1 MDNPDELNLI
11 NYDPQRDQYYHV
23 QRTSWPVSS
32 GDLMPSQAAMGM
44 SYQQP
49 VQRSTISTT
58 MPNAVHNN
66 GQPFYQTDDQ
76 QQQQQHQMST
86 DLRNWLTPHGM
97 PMSSAPFIDTGD
109 YTQEFETYN
118 TPFELS
124 PTEYS
129 IPANVQLDTTGI
141 ETSMDASMPFQ
152 EAYGNYMAMSNAMT
166 ASYDWEHITGLPV
179 MDMSLSNIVDVNP
192 SHPDFA
198 VATSPSEMF
207 DVRSLPSSSSD
218 NGVVL
223 IDYPPQ
229 QSLIH
234 NHFHPRTGSDSSSD
248 HEHHHQDSWD
258 SYVRVSHP
266 SHSVSSPG
274 TDSGPESEN
283 FSSDYSQPRYELT
296 ASPPAAVVRTTAVVS
311 PIAIRPSTA
320 GPRGSTS
327 PTARKPPARKM
338 SSKTTKVVARRPS
351 QAVRPETTEKKV
363 GKRKGPL
370 KTDQRKQAAEI
381 RKLGA
386 CLRCR
391 FLKKTVS

>member
-1 MDNPDELNLI
+1 
-11 NYDPQRDQYYHV
+11 
-23 QRTSWPVSS
+23 
-32 GDLMPSQAAMGM
+32 MPSQAAMGM

-49 VQRSTISTT
+49 VQRSTISTAL
-58 MPNAVHNN
+58 PNNVHNN

-76 QQQQQHQMST
+76 QQQQQQQMST
-86 DLRNWLTPHGM
+86 DLRDWLTPHGL
-97 PMSSAPFIDTGD
+97 PMSTAPFIDTGD
-109 YTQEFETYN
+109 YSQEYETYN
-118 TPFELS
+118 TPFNLS
-124 PTEYS
+124 PTDYS
-129 IPANVQLDTTGI
+129 IPANVQLNTAGM
-141 ETSMDASMPFQ
+141 ETSMDANLSL
-152 EAYGNYMAMSNAMT
+152 EAYGNYMAMPNTMT
-166 ASYDWEHITGLPV
+166 TPYDWENISGL
-179 MDMSLSNIVDVNP
+179 MDVNLPHMVDVNP
-192 SHPDFA
+192 PPPDFA
-198 VATSPSEMF
+198 VATSPSDMF

-223 IDYPPQ
+223 IDYPSQ
-229 QSLIH
+229 QPLMQ
-234 NHFHPRTGSDSSSD
+234 NHFHRSGSDSSSD
-248 HEHHHQDSWD
+248 HEHYHQDSWD

-283 FSSDYSQPRYELT
+283 FLSDYSQPRYEIT
-296 ASPPAAVVRTTAVVS
+296 ASPPTAVVRTTAVVS

-391 FLKKTVS
+391 FLKKTVSCAYHAEPRQT

>member
-1 MDNPDELNLI
+1 M
-11 NYDPQRDQYYHV
+11 
-23 QRTSWPVSS
+23 S
-32 GDLMPSQAAMGM
+32 SQATMGM
-44 SYQQP
+44 AYQQP

-58 MPNAVHNN
+58 LPNTVHNN

-76 QQQQQHQMST
+76 QQQQQHQMSA
-86 DLRNWLTPHGM
+86 DLRNWLTPHGL
-97 PMSSAPFIDTGD
+97 PMSTAPFIDTGD
-109 YTQEFETYN
+109 YTQEYETYN
-118 TPFELS
+118 TPFNLS

-129 IPANVQLDTTGI
+129 IPGNVQLNTTGI
-141 ETSMDASMPFQ
+141 ETSMDANLPL
-152 EAYGNYMAMSNAMT
+152 EAYGNYMAIPNAIPNAMGT
-166 ASYDWEHITGLPV
+166 SFEWENITGL
-179 MDMSLSNIVDVNP
+179 MDMSLPNMVDVNP
-192 SHPDFA
+192 PHPEFPA
-198 VATSPSEMF
+198 ATSPSDMF

-223 IDYPPQ
+223 IDYPAQ
-229 QSLIH
+229 QPYIH
-234 NHFHPRTGSDSSSD
+234 NHIHPRSCSDSSSD
-248 HEHHHQDSWD
+248 HEHYHQDSWD
-258 SYVRVSHP
+258 SYVKVSHP
-266 SHSVSSPG
+266 THSVSSPG

-296 ASPPAAVVRTTAVVS
+296 ASPPTAVVRTTAVVS

-338 SSKTTKVVARRPS
+338 STKTTKVVARRPS

-391 FLKKTVS
+391 FLKKTVSCSYKLSLARFVSSLLIVP